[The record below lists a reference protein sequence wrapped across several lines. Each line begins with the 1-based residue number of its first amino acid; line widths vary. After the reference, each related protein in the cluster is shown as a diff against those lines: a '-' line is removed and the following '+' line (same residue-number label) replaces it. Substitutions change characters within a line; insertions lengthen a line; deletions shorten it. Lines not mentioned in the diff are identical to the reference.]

1 MNIEDVR
8 ELLEKQRRIYSQPYP
23 DFVALEKSGVLSR
36 VRLRS
41 GKLTDWYLLL
51 VSIHDLQDDLAALIH
66 HNGTRHNRKGQ
77 LEVKF
82 YSPSQVERMRRTLEG
97 KKR

>member
-41 GKLTDWYLLL
+41 GKLTDWYGLLL
-51 VSIHDLQDDLAALIH
+51 VVFPYLASA
-66 HNGTRHNRKGQ
+66 TWAWWPASDTAFTKA
-77 LEVKF
+77 
-82 YSPSQVERMRRTLEG
+82 SPLAGVDARPERMSRNVMRWP
-97 KKR
+97 